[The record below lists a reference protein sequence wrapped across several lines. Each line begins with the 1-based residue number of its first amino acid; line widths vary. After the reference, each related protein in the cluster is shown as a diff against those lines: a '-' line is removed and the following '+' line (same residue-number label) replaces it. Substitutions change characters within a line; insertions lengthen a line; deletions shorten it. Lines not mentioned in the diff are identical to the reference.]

1 MNIGAVGTTP
11 VYGTLSSRGAAA
23 VPKAGDGDQDDRVAA
38 STPTTTGAAT
48 QIMQQL
54 GIGRNIDITG

>member
-1 MNIGAVGTTP
+1 MNINAVGTTQ
-11 VYGTLSSRGAAA
+11 VYGSLASSGAGA
-23 VPKAGDGDQDDRVAA
+23 VSKAGDGDRDDGTAA
-38 STPTTTGAAT
+38 ATPTTTGAAS